1 MPRIDPKDRLGT
13 ARVWRAGLGV
23 RAQAG
28 VGCGSGLP
36 ADRLAVIVGWNA
48 ANPMSGTEAKRAR
61 RHARPLIY
69 LVDDEPV
76 LLDVAEAVLEAE
88 GYRTVKFSDPV
99 RALRRFRQARIKPVL
114 LITDYAMGKMNGL
127 ELIAQCKQ
135 QQPGLKTILV
145 SGTAGAEILLEAP
158 VHVDRFLTKPHPTEA
173 LCEAVRTVLSG

>member
-1 MPRIDPKDRLGT
+1 
-13 ARVWRAGLGV
+13 
-23 RAQAG
+23 
-28 VGCGSGLP
+28 
-36 ADRLAVIVGWNA
+36 
-48 ANPMSGTEAKRAR
+48 MSGTRAKRTVQR
-61 RHARPLIY
+61 RRPLIY

-99 RALRRFRQARIKPVL
+99 HALRRFRQARPKPAL

-127 ELIAQCKQ
+127 ELIAHCKR

-158 VHVDRFLTKPHPTEA
+158 VQVDRFLTKPHRSEV